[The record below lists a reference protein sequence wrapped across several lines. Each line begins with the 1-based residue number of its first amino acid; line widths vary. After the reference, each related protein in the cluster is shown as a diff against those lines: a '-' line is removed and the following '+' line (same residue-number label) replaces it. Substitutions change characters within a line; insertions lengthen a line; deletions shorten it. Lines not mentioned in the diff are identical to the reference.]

1 MIVAEPKSRVGE
13 VNNANPQH
21 SAEKA
26 GTGLRLEFAVETTHW
41 MSPCLVRC
49 PHVKLMP
56 LIVGVT
62 IGLSACA
69 GADYRPVVDMTGHTQ
84 AQYNHDLALCQYQAR
99 SVRNNGNEVKDAAI
113 GAVGGAAGGALLG
126 AIGGDAGLGAGVGA
140 LVGLVGTAGY
150 KEAQTENREEN
161 IVKALHAG
169 QGLHHF

>member
-1 MIVAEPKSRVGE
+1 MADK
-13 VNNANPQH
+13 
-21 SAEKA
+21 
-26 GTGLRLEFAVETTHW
+26 
-41 MSPCLVRC
+41 MSP
-49 PHVKLMP
+49 VKSMS

-84 AQYNHDLALCQYQAR
+84 AQYNRDLALCQYQAR

-113 GAVGGAAGGALLG
+113 GTVGGAAGGALLG
-126 AIGGDAGLGAGVGA
+126 AIGGNAGLGAGVGA

-161 IVKALHAG
+161 VVKRCMRARG
-169 QGLHHF
+169 FTIFS